1 MVQIDVVKIFYHGVI
16 FHKKWSYKWDGLIKT
31 GLQEGWFFS
40 VQNGLMG
47 GGGLSL
53 KMALQ
58 ERWSLINN
66 GLARLVVSH

>member
-1 MVQIDVVKIFYHGVI
+1 MCGLPENGLTPGVVSLKMVQIDVVKIFYHGVI

-47 GGGLSL
+47 GGG
-53 KMALQ
+53 
-58 ERWSLINN
+58 
-66 GLARLVVSH
+66 VSH